1 MTILGRCSTAE
12 GALVTSDC
20 FKLYCRGLLREETHD
35 IWGRKVVVV
44 GAGVAICDRR
54 DNLIFESRK
63 NLKSLNHFAVLSRC
77 GGIKF
82 ASKLAIEATAFQST
96 SSAGTCKAMS
106 VKETCLI
113 CFEDTP
119 IARMFSIGTCH
130 HKYCLACM
138 KHHVEV
144 NLQSGIVAQCP
155 HKDCKCEVNIIT
167 CKKLL
172 SPELADIMIERI
184 KESSIPVTEKVYCA
198 FPMCSALMSKKEVL
212 EHTKTSFVSEGGRKC
227 MKCQRYFCVNC
238 KVPWHC
244 DMSCYDYQ
252 RSETNSL
259 AEEQLLKSLAI
270 KKLWRQC
277 SKCKHMVELDSGCY
291 HITCRCGHQFCY
303 TCGAEW
309 KNKRATCSC
318 PLWDEHHIIRP

>member
-1 MTILGRCSTAE
+1 MSTLPGSSEIAAFVNQVTRLERTFAYCSLCLVV
-12 GALVTSDC
+12 ALS
-20 FKLYCRGLLREETHD
+20 LLRNLQFET
-35 IWGRKVVVV
+35 I
-44 GAGVAICDRR
+44 
-54 DNLIFESRK
+54 
-63 NLKSLNHFAVLSRC
+63 
-77 GGIKF
+77 
-82 ASKLAIEATAFQST
+82 ASQST
-96 SSAGTCKAMS
+96 SPAATCKAMS

-113 CFEDTP
+113 CFEDNP

-130 HKYCLACM
+130 HKYCLSCM
-138 KHHVEV
+138 KHHVKV
-144 NLQSGIVAQCP
+144 QLQSGIVAQCP
-155 HKDCKCEVNIIT
+155 HKDCKCEVNTET

-184 KESSIPVTEKVYCA
+184 KESSIPVTEKVYCT
-198 FPMCSALMSKKEVL
+198 FPRCSALMSKQEVL
-212 EHTKTSFVSEGGRKC
+212 EHTKTSFAGEGGRKC
-227 MKCQRYFCVNC
+227 MKCHQYFCINC
-238 KVPWHC
+238 RVPWHY

-252 RSETNSL
+252 RSETYSRS
-259 AEEQLLKSLAI
+259 EDQLVKSLAM

-291 HITCRCGHQFCY
+291 HIICRCGHQFCY